1 MLFIFMEVVILNQGE
16 LIEAIDFI
24 DLQIRLNKNVMK
36 EVDDLGYDSSKMEDW
51 DRIYNNILKHLK
63 EEVQ

>member
-1 MLFIFMEVVILNQGE
+1 MNQGE

-24 DLQIRLNKNVMK
+24 NLQIRLNKNVMK